1 MEKEKQYKNA
11 GSAPHPPRS
20 ASPLRSSK
28 NLGGLS
34 WLRWPLEHYSIMLLI
49 IAILFMLG
57 IYGMHIMPKDEFP
70 HATIRQGVVVAVYPG
85 ATSEEIEQQVARP
98 LERYLFTFGEVKR
111 SKTTT
116 TSQNDMCIAMV
127 ELNDDVNNK
136 DEVWSK
142 IKHGLNAFKSQLPAG
157 VLAIVVNDDFGNTSA
172 LLIAIES
179 GQRSYR
185 ELREYSDNL
194 SDRLRRIPSVAN
206 VKLFGEQKE
215 QISLYVDR
223 QRLQAYGIG
232 QQMLFSRLQ
241 SQGITTMSGSIS
253 DDDQQVPIHVEAT
266 ENSVEEVANQI
277 IFSDPATGNV
287 VRVRDVARVVREY
300 DSNSSRIEQDGH
312 PCVLLSME
320 MTPGNNVVQYGA
332 EVDRVL
338 KEFRESELP
347 DDVTITRI
355 ADKPKVVSMSI
366 TSFLRDL
373 LISMAVIILVMM
385 VLFPLRSAIV
395 AAITIPLSTFVS
407 VAIMYMVGIE
417 LNIVTLAA
425 LIVVL
430 GMIVDNA
437 IVVIDGYLE
446 YLGKGYEPKEAAIE
460 SARQYFMPMM
470 LATLCICAI
479 FYPFLITMKGVF
491 HDCLEDFPWTITI
504 NLMVSL
510 VLAVTVIPFLEVK
523 IIKKPQQQTHPLPLP
538 AVRGVIT
545 SAAEEPADSPPS
557 QRGAGGGSITRWVQK
572 TYDGVLNKT
581 FRHPWLTM
589 LIGLGV
595 ILLSLIIVP
604 ALKIRLFPYA
614 DRDQFAVEI
623 FLPDGKG
630 LKETEAVADSV
641 YRVLSND
648 ERITGITSF
657 IGCSSPRF
665 MDAYAPQMAGKN
677 YAQFIVNTTSDKATL
692 ELLANYQPQLSE
704 AFPNAYVK
712 FKRLDYLSVPELE
725 YRFYSDNLDSLH
737 VVAERLMERMREM
750 PELEW
755 VHTDFLQPYPII
767 NVELDPVASAQL
779 GLTRTTAAIA
789 LSATTS
795 DLRVGQ
801 IWERRQVGDHSSGMG
816 DYELPIVVKD
826 HADITF
832 SDIQNV
838 GIATPVTMLSG
849 GLNTTNSTVPLR
861 QVAKVTPK
869 WTESRI
875 MHRGGE
881 RCITVTAQFKQGVFT
896 SPVEQRIA
904 SIMQREI
911 KLPQGVR
918 CEVGGEIEYGD
929 EALPQIFGGI
939 AIAMLIVFF
948 FLLFN
953 FKKYGI
959 TLVCM
964 VALALM
970 IPGALIGLGLM
981 NRALGLT
988 SIFGLITL
996 MGMIMR
1002 NEILIFEHANELV
1015 KRSLTP
1021 NPSPKERGVD
1031 TLASEEGNLQDYSL
1045 PSPLGEGQ
1053 GVRLYN
1059 EAVRQAAYD
1068 AGKRRMVP
1076 IFLTT
1081 ATTAVGVVPM
1091 IIAQSSFWMPV
1102 GVTIFAGGIGSL
1114 ILVVTMLPVVYWK
1127 VNLKKKENPPPSPS
1141 L

>member
-1 MEKEKQYKNA
+1 MKTT
-11 GSAPHPPRS
+11 
-20 ASPLRSSK
+20 
-28 NLGGLS
+28 S
-34 WLRWPLEHYSIMLLI
+34 WLRWPLEHYSISLLI
-49 IAILFMLG
+49 IGILFVMG
-57 IYGMHIMPKDEFP
+57 IYGMYVMPKDEFP

-85 ATSEEIEQQVARP
+85 ASSEEIEQQVARP

-111 SKTTT
+111 AKTTT

-127 ELNDDVNNK
+127 ELNDEVNNK

-157 VLAIVVNDDFGNTSA
+157 VLAIVVNDDFGTTSA

-185 ELREYSDNL
+185 ELKEYSDNL

-206 VKLFGEQKE
+206 VKMYGEQKE

-232 QQMLFSRLQ
+232 QQMLLSRLQ
-241 SQGITTMSGSIS
+241 AQGVTTMSGSIS
-253 DDDQQVPIHVEAT
+253 DEDQHVPIHVEPTA
-266 ENSVEEVANQI
+266 NSVDEIANQI
-277 IFSDPATGNV
+277 IFSAPATGKV
-287 VRVRDVARVVREY
+287 ARVRDVARVLREY
-300 DSNSSRIEQDGH
+300 DSNASRIEQDGH

-320 MTPGNNVVQYGA
+320 MTPGNNVVEYGR
-332 EVDRVL
+332 EVDKVL
-338 KEFRESELP
+338 DEFRESELP

-355 ADKPKVVSMSI
+355 ADKPKVVSMSV

-373 LISMAVIILVMM
+373 LISMAIIIVVMM

-446 YLGKGYEPKEAAIE
+446 YLGKGYEPKEAAME
-460 SARQYFMPMM
+460 SSRQYFMPMM

-491 HDCLEDFPWTITI
+491 HDCLVDFPWTITI

-510 VLAVTVIPFLEVK
+510 LLAVTVIPFLEVK
-523 IIKKPQQQTHPLPLP
+523 LIKKPSQ
-538 AVRGVIT
+538 GVAGGV
-545 SAAEEPADSPPS
+545 S
-557 QRGAGGGSITRWVQK
+557 AGGGVITRWVQK
-572 TYDGVLNKT
+572 TYDGVLDKT

-589 LIGLGV
+589 GIGLGV
-595 ILLSLIIVP
+595 ILLSLLIVP
-604 ALKIRLFPYA
+604 TLKIRLFPYA

-623 FLPDGKG
+623 FLPDGKAMA
-630 LKETEAVADSV
+630 ETEAVSDSV
-641 YRVLSND
+641 YRVLHAD
-648 ERITGITSF
+648 DRVTGITSF

-692 ELLANYQPQLSE
+692 DLLAKYQPLLSE

-725 YRFYSDNLDSLH
+725 YRFYGDNLDSLH
-737 VVAERLMERMREM
+737 VVAERLMERMRPM

-755 VHTDFLQPYPII
+755 VHTDFMQPYPVIS
-767 NVELDPVASAQL
+767 VELDPVSSAQL
-779 GLTRTTAAIA
+779 GLTRSTAAIA
-789 LSATTS
+789 LSASTS

-801 IWERRQVGDHSSGMG
+801 LWERQRAGEHSSAEG
-816 DYELPIVVKD
+816 DYEVPVVLKD
-826 HADITF
+826 AVDMTYGDIEHL
-832 SDIQNV
+832 

-849 GLNTTNSTVPLR
+849 GVNTANSTVPLR
-861 QVAKVTPK
+861 QVATVRPK

-875 MHRGGE
+875 MHRCGE
-881 RCITVTAQFKQGVFT
+881 RCITVTAQFAQGVLT
-896 SPVEQRIA
+896 TPVEERIA
-904 SIMQREI
+904 SIMQEEI
-911 KLPQGVR
+911 TLPQGVR

-929 EALPQIFGGI
+929 EAMPQIFGGI

-959 TLVCM
+959 TIVCM
-964 VALALM
+964 AALALM

-981 NRALGLT
+981 DRALGLT

-996 MGMIMR
+996 MGIIMR
-1002 NEILIFEHANELV
+1002 NEILIFEHANDLV
-1015 KRSLTP
+1015 KSW
-1021 NPSPKERGVD
+1021 D
-1031 TLASEEGNLQDYSL
+1031 
-1045 PSPLGEGQ
+1045 LG
-1053 GVRLYN
+1053 YN
-1059 EAVRQAAYD
+1059 EAVRQAAYE

-1102 GVTIFAGGIGSL
+1102 GVTIFAGGIGAL

-1127 VNLKKKENPPPSPS
+1127 VNLK
-1141 L
+1141 

>member
-1 MEKEKQYKNA
+1 MKNM
-11 GSAPHPPRS
+11 
-20 ASPLRSSK
+20 
-28 NLGGLS
+28 NWLS
-34 WLRWPLEHYSIMLLI
+34 WPLEHYPITLLMVV
-49 IAILFMLG
+49 ILFVMG
-57 IYGMHIMPKDEFP
+57 IYGMYVMPKDEFP

-98 LERYLFTFGEVKR
+98 LERYLFTYGEVNR
-111 SKTTT
+111 TKTTT
-116 TSQNDMCIAMV
+116 TSQNGMCIVMV
-127 ELNDDVNNK
+127 RLNDDVNNK

-142 IKHGLNAFKSQLPAG
+142 IKHGLNAFKPQLPSG

-179 GQRSYR
+179 DQRSYR
-185 ELREYSDNL
+185 ELKQYSDDL

-215 QISLYVDR
+215 QISLYIDR

-241 SQGITTMSGSIS
+241 AQGITTMSGSIS
-253 DDDQQVPIHVEAT
+253 DDDQQIPIHLET
-266 ENSVEEVANQI
+266 MENSEEEIANQI
-277 IFSDPATGNV
+277 IYSDPVSGKV
-287 VRVRDVARVVREY
+287 VRVRDIARVVREY
-300 DSNSSRIEQDGH
+300 EPMSSRIEQNGH

-320 MTPGNNVVQYGA
+320 MTPGNNVMQYGK

-338 KEFRESELP
+338 DTFRANELP
-347 DDVTITRI
+347 ADVNVTRI
-355 ADKPKVVSMSI
+355 ADKPKVVSTSI

-373 LISMAVIILVMM
+373 LISMVVIILVMM

-407 VAIMYMVGIE
+407 VAIMYMMGIE

-430 GMIVDNA
+430 GMIVDNS

-446 YLGKGYEPKEAAIE
+446 YLGKGFKPFDAAIE
-460 SARQYFMPMM
+460 SARQYFMPML
-470 LATLCICAI
+470 LATICICAI
-479 FYPFLITMKGVF
+479 FFPFLLTMKGVF
-491 HDCLEDFPWTITI
+491 HDCLEDFPITITI

-510 VLAVTVIPFLEVK
+510 ILAVTVIPFLEVH
-523 IIKKPQQQTHPLPLP
+523 IIKPGKVSTGGN
-538 AVRGVIT
+538 AIT
-545 SAAEEPADSPPS
+545 N
-557 QRGAGGGSITRWVQK
+557 WVQN
-572 TYDGVLNKT
+572 TYNRVLGWT
-581 FRHPWLTM
+581 FQHPWLTIGGG
-589 LIGLGV
+589 IGL
-595 ILLSLIIVP
+595 ILLSCLIAP
-604 ALKIRLFPYA
+604 TLKIRLFPYA

-630 LKETEAVADSV
+630 LAETELIADSV
-641 YRVLSND
+641 QHVLEKD
-648 ERITGITSF
+648 ERITGITGF

-665 MDAYAPQMAGKN
+665 MDAYAPQIAGNN
-677 YAQFIVNTTSDKATL
+677 YAQFIVNTKSDKATVD
-692 ELLANYQPQLSE
+692 LLAAYQPQLSE

-712 FKRLDYLSVPELE
+712 FKRLDYLEVNELE
-725 YRFYSDNLDSLH
+725 YRFYGDNLDSLH
-737 VVAERLMERMREM
+737 VVAERLMERMRQM
-750 PELEW
+750 PEVEW
-755 VHTDFLQPYPII
+755 VHTDYLQPYPII
-767 NVELDPVASAQL
+767 NVELDPVVSSQL
-779 GLTRTTAAIA
+779 GITRTTAQLA
-789 LSATTS
+789 LSATSS

-801 IWERRQVGDHSSGMG
+801 IWEGN
-816 DYELPIVVKD
+816 YELPIVVKD
-826 HADITF
+826 DTDMTF
-832 SDIQNV
+832 SDIENLGV
-838 GIATPVTMLSG
+838 SSPVSILSG
-849 GLNTTNSTVPLR
+849 GINKTNSTVPLR
-861 QVAKVTPK
+861 QIAKVNPK
-869 WTESRI
+869 WSESRI

-881 RCITVTAQFKQGVFT
+881 RCITVTAQFAQGVYT
-896 SPVEQRIA
+896 APIEKEIA
-904 SIMQREI
+904 RCMQKEI
-911 KLPQGVR
+911 QLPQGIR
-918 CEVGGEIEYGD
+918 TEVGGEIEYGD

-939 AIAMLIVFF
+939 AIAEVIVFF

-964 VALALM
+964 AALGLM

-1002 NEILIFEHANELV
+1002 NEILIFEHAIDLINKYVADHGDWTVNRE
-1015 KRSLTP
+1015 
-1021 NPSPKERGVD
+1021 
-1031 TLASEEGNLQDYSL
+1031 A
-1045 PSPLGEGQ
+1045 
-1053 GVRLYN
+1053 YN
-1059 EAVRQAAYD
+1059 EAVRQAAYE

-1114 ILVVTMLPVVYWK
+1114 ILVVTMLPVIYWK
-1127 VNLKKKENPPPSPS
+1127 VSTK
-1141 L
+1141 